1 MKIGEL
7 ALATA
12 CEVET
17 IRYYER
23 AGLLPEPARSDG
35 NYRVYADAHLER
47 LRFIRRCR
55 ALDMSLDEIRQLLE
69 LSQSTDGRCDAV
81 DGLIRAHL
89 EHVEI
94 RMRELRELKKQLRAL
109 VDGCAESGALPDC
122 GVLRGLSTAAAIPA
136 AERGHVPR
144 THRR

>member
-7 ALATA
+7 ALATDCA
-12 CEVET
+12 VET

-23 AGLLPEPARSDG
+23 AGLLPEPARSSA
-35 NYRVYADAHLER
+35 NYRVYGPVHQER
-47 LRFIRRCR
+47 LGFIRRCR

-69 LSQSTDGRCDAV
+69 LSQTTEGRCDAV
-81 DGLIRAHL
+81 DALIGSHL
-89 EHVEI
+89 EHVEV

-109 VDGCAESGALPDC
+109 LDACAAPGALPAC
-122 GVLRGLSTAAAIPA
+122 GVLRGLSNTRAAPA

-144 THRR
+144 THR